1 VEEWWV
7 SHKIEK
13 LGYICFFSTPSLI
26 NPLSYFVL
34 FYGHLSDPL
43 TCDIDLNVKGKEK
56 ESEEHHFV
64 SAILEAV
71 L

>member
-1 VEEWWV
+1 
-7 SHKIEK
+7 
-13 LGYICFFSTPSLI
+13 
-26 NPLSYFVL
+26 VL

-43 TCDIDLNVKGKEK
+43 TCDIDLTAKGKEK